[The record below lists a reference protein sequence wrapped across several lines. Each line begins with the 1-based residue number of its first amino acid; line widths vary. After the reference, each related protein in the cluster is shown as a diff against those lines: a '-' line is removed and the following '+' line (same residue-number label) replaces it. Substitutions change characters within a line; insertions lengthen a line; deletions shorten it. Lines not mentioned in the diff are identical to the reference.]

1 MYCDVYVV
9 NIFIVGWYGLVVGS
23 IEYFSL
29 YDIVKLYVFYKRDY
43 SIYVL

>member
-9 NIFIVGWYGLVVGS
+9 NIFIVGYGLVVGS
-23 IEYFSL
+23 IVYFSL
-29 YDIVKLYVFYKRDY
+29 YDGVKLYVFYRRDY

>member
-9 NIFIVGWYGLVVGS
+9 NIFIVGWYGLVGGS
-23 IEYFSL
+23 IVYFSL
-29 YDIVKLYVFYKRDY
+29 YDSVKLYVFYRRDY